1 MDWETLT
8 ATAEGARDEA
18 ELDRFVHHAVDDW
31 RECGCT
37 PAVTALL
44 EYAEKITKTPAELCE
59 ADVEGLRGHGWSDAA
74 IHDSVQ
80 VIAYF
85 NYINRVADALGV
97 VAEDFIPRWGLRRG

>member
-1 MDWETLT
+1 MAAAAD
-8 ATAEGARDEA
+8 GAADEA
-18 ELDRFVHHAVDDW
+18 ELDRFVHCAVDDW
-31 RECGCT
+31 RACGCT

-44 EYAEKITKTPAELCE
+44 EYAEKVTKTPAELCE
-59 ADVEGLRGHGWSDAA
+59 ADVERLRGHGWSDEA

-97 VAEDFIPRWGLRRG
+97 AAEDFIPRWGLRRG